1 MDTPLAIS
9 LVVAGAVF
17 LSGIV
22 GFNLH
27 RLLPEHHLSKET
39 HDVIRLGAGMLSVL
53 TSLVLGLLIAT
64 VKTSYDNTNA
74 ALRTYAADLTVLD
87 ETLHEYGDGALEARR
102 KLRDYTTRLLEDI
115 WRHPDDQPF
124 LVENRAA
131 GELLEHA
138 REAVRA
144 LSVATR
150 SEQSLA
156 GEALQIATS
165 LLRERWL
172 LIERAGSSLHPV
184 VMVILVLWIAA
195 LFVSFGLN
203 APQHATMYAVFLVLS
218 FAIGS
223 AMFLVLEMD
232 RPFIGL
238 LRISGQPIETALG
251 HMLPAGT

>member
-9 LVVAGAVF
+9 LTVAGVVF

-27 RLLPEHHLSKET
+27 RILPEHHLSKDT
-39 HDVIRLGAGMLSVL
+39 HDVIRLGASMLSVL

-64 VKTSYDNTNA
+64 VKTGYDNTNS

-87 ETLHEYGDGALEARR
+87 ETLREYGDGAREARR
-102 KLRDYTTRLLEDI
+102 LLRDYTTRLLDDI
-115 WRHPDDQPF
+115 WRRPYDHPF

-131 GELLEHA
+131 GELMEHV
-138 REAVRA
+138 REAIQA

-150 SEQSLA
+150 SQQSLA
-156 GEALQIATS
+156 GDALQIATS

-184 VMVILVLWIAA
+184 VTVILVLWIAA
-195 LFVSFGLN
+195 LFISFGLN

-218 FAIGS
+218 FALGS
-223 AMFLVLEMD
+223 AMFLVLELD
-232 RPFIGL
+232 RPFEGPM
-238 LRISGQPIETALG
+238 RISGQPIETALG
-251 HMLPAGT
+251 HMLPAGS